1 MKKTHL
7 IILFLFLTSAII
19 ITAAVITYK
28 ALTVPKSKKYV
39 VETIEANSKDY
50 IKVGIISDAQLP
62 QVEKHLYGW
71 DYSTVMNG
79 ADHLIKALKYYKSQ
93 NVDMIVFNGDMVNAT
108 GDYAAYSA
116 YNKILDYVYGEDR
129 AEAPHIIYPMGNHEF
144 YGGNQEHNFYKST
157 GLPLNTRTIVNG
169 YSFISISNSK
179 LEKGDEELAESNDTL
194 ADGTYNEKRIE
205 FLKEQLAAANT
216 EDPNKPIFVFI
227 HMPISNIVNGGH
239 WATPQYEEIY
249 SILKEYPQAVV
260 FTGHSHYCMS
270 DERAIMQKDFTVIN
284 TGTTSYF
291 DFDWLDNEDE
301 NEANDF
307 PADISQKNLVFQSQG
322 LLDKKDYMVNPQ
334 LIGIYKLEDVPD
346 RNNVNNGYLMYV
358 DTQSNSFTL
367 KKVNLN
373 TGIEFGEKFTMRS
386 FDKSSFTRTAEKLGS
401 GVTPTFGGT
410 EISAKSTSDGAVVSF
425 DCACQNVPIKYY
437 IYEIENEIGQKTYV
451 RFFGKNYILG
461 NDIMYTEQN
470 KIRGLEKGKYFLHVY
485 AVNSFNKVSDE
496 YLTTEFTVK

>member
-7 IILFLFLTSAII
+7 IILSLFLTSAII

-28 ALTVPKSKKYV
+28 ALTVPKSKEYV
-39 VETIEANSKDY
+39 VETIETNSKGY

-79 ADHLIKALKYYKSQ
+79 GDHLIRALKYYQSQ
-93 NVDMIVFNGDMVNAT
+93 NVDLLIFNGDIVNAT

-129 AEAPHIIYPMGNHEF
+129 INMPHIIYPMGNHEF

-179 LEKGDEELAESNDTL
+179 LEKGDEELAESNGTL
-194 ADGTYNEKRIE
+194 ADGTYNQERIN
-205 FLKEQLAAANT
+205 FLKNQLEVAEKEAP
-216 EDPNKPIFVFI
+216 DKPIFVFL
-227 HMPISNIVNGGH
+227 HMPISDIVNGGH
-239 WATPQYEEIY
+239 WATPQYEKIY
-249 SILKEYPQAVV
+249 NILKEYPQAVV
-260 FTGHSHYCMS
+260 FTSHSHYCLS
-270 DERAIMQKDFTVIN
+270 DERAIMQKEFTVVN

-291 DFDWLDNEDE
+291 DFDWFDNEDD
-301 NEANDF
+301 NESNNY
-307 PADISQKNLVFQSQG
+307 PKDISQKDLVFQG
-322 LLDKKDYMVNPQ
+322 KGVLDNKDYMVNPQ
-334 LIGIYKLEDVPD
+334 LIGIYKPEDVPD

-373 TGIEFGEKFTMRS
+373 TGIEFGEEFTMSS
-386 FDKSSFTRTAEKLGS
+386 FEKSSFTRTAEKLGK
-401 GVTPTFGGT
+401 GIAPTFGNA
-410 EISAKSTSDGAVVSF
+410 EISAESTSNGVVVNF
-425 DCACQNVPIKYY
+425 DCANQNVPIKYY
-437 IYEIENEIGQKTYV
+437 IYEIEDEGGTKTYV
-451 RFFGKNYILG
+451 RFFGNNYILG
-461 NDIMYTEQN
+461 SNVMYTEQN
-470 KIRGLEKGKYFLHVY
+470 KIRGLDKGKYLLRVY
-485 AVNSFNKVSDE
+485 AVNSFNKISDE
-496 YLTTEFTVK
+496 CLSTEFTVK

>member
-1 MKKTHL
+1 
-7 IILFLFLTSAII
+7 
-19 ITAAVITYK
+19 
-28 ALTVPKSKKYV
+28 
-39 VETIEANSKDY
+39 
-50 IKVGIISDAQLP
+50 
-62 QVEKHLYGW
+62 
-71 DYSTVMNG
+71 
-79 ADHLIKALKYYKSQ
+79 
-93 NVDMIVFNGDMVNAT
+93 
-108 GDYAAYSA
+108 
-116 YNKILDYVYGEDR
+116 
-129 AEAPHIIYPMGNHEF
+129 
-144 YGGNQEHNFYKST
+144 
-157 GLPLNTRTIVNG
+157 
-169 YSFISISNSK
+169 
-179 LEKGDEELAESNDTL
+179 
-194 ADGTYNEKRIE
+194 
-205 FLKEQLAAANT
+205 
-216 EDPNKPIFVFI
+216 
-227 HMPISNIVNGGH
+227 MPISNIVNGGH
-239 WATPQYEEIY
+239 WATPQYEKIY
-249 SILKEYPQAVV
+249 NILKEYPQAVV

-291 DFDWLDNEDE
+291 DFDWFDNEDE

-334 LIGIYKLEDVPD
+334 LIGIYKPEDVPD

-373 TGIEFGEKFTMRS
+373 TGIEFGEEFIMRS
-386 FDKSSFTRTAEKLGS
+386 FEKSSFTRTAEKLGS
-401 GVTPTFGGT
+401 GVTPTFGDA
-410 EISAKSTSDGAVVSF
+410 EISAESTSDGAVVSF

-437 IYEIENEIGQKTYV
+437 IYEIENEIGKKTYV

-496 YLTTEFTVK
+496 YLTTEFAVK